1 MTQHLNSL
9 GKSALLIL
17 SNTIIVLPFMIFIQI
32 AKGTSLLA
40 LLPFLLFYTFRMT
53 GVFFIRGIKTR
64 INSYSLLKISLYAGL
79 LGSLLGFM
87 GSFYFPFYTLSGIL
101 LGVSAAW
108 LPMSNT
114 SVNYYLKNTNQLIKG
129 KTLVSL
135 LLFLALGFSFVLSPS
150 LKYPLFFVFYGIVY
164 LLSFQLVGNLDNYK
178 VDPNDLE
185 KASYKYLIL
194 FALFFVCL
202 FLLRSSRLLANS
214 LEFDYFIFGFFFLVI
229 LYIVATN
236 FFKNKIQRN
245 IPRKLS
251 YLTAINGAVGNY
263 LFLFCS
269 LYVAGFYG
277 HQHLFLQFYLPYV
290 LGIVFA
296 SKVKNL
302 LGNNV
307 KTYSLIGIFLG
318 LLLIVFSPLFA
329 LGLFLTSL
337 FKGSLNS
344 SLTQDYESTINI
356 VEDKRIWVKYTIQN
370 IGSILHQFLLM
381 LLGSL
386 IIMKNGLSI
395 KTLFVITSTPIPT
408 ARSIE
413 LMKSWNLIATSL
425 IILIIIA
432 YLIYP
437 KIVPLLK
444 KSK

>member
-1 MTQHLNSL
+1 LCLVYYNLSTFIFLKSL
-9 GKSALLIL
+9 SFGGHYTSCPTSFSALLYFQNDRHIL
-17 SNTIIVLPFMIFIQI
+17 YKRNKNKNQQLQSFKNFIVRWFI
-32 AKGTSLLA
+32 GC
-40 LLPFLLFYTFRMT
+40 
-53 GVFFIRGIKTR
+53 
-64 INSYSLLKISLYAGL
+64 
-79 LGSLLGFM
+79 LLGFL
-87 GSFYFPFYTLSGIL
+87 GSFYFPFYTLAGIF

-129 KTLVSL
+129 KTLISL
-135 LLFLALGFSFVLSPS
+135 LLFLALGFSFVFPPS

-202 FLLRSSRLLANS
+202 ILLRSSRLLANS
-214 LEFDYFIFGFFFLVI
+214 LEFDYFIFGFFFLVT
-229 LYIVATN
+229 LYIVAIN

-307 KTYSLIGIFLG
+307 KTYSLIGIF
-318 LLLIVFSPLFA
+318 
-329 LGLFLTSL
+329 
-337 FKGSLNS
+337 
-344 SLTQDYESTINI
+344 
-356 VEDKRIWVKYTIQN
+356 
-370 IGSILHQFLLM
+370 
-381 LLGSL
+381 
-386 IIMKNGLSI
+386 
-395 KTLFVITSTPIPT
+395 
-408 ARSIE
+408 
-413 LMKSWNLIATSL
+413 
-425 IILIIIA
+425 
-432 YLIYP
+432 
-437 KIVPLLK
+437 
-444 KSK
+444 